1 MKILRVHDVTRVTG
15 LSRTTLWRLERR
27 GEFPRRLRLSQNS
40 CGWLAKE
47 IEDWLLSRPRGMT
60 FGASDVVAE
69 PGPEAA
75 RP

>member
-47 IEDWLLSRPRGMT
+47 IDDWLLSRPRGMT
-60 FGASDVVAE
+60 FGDSDSVPH

-75 RP
+75 

>member
-1 MKILRVHDVTRVTG
+1 MNILRTHQVMKVTG
-15 LSRTTLWRLERR
+15 LSRSTLWRLERR
-27 GEFPRRLRLSQNS
+27 GDFPPRLRLSQNS

-60 FGASDVVAE
+60 FGESDVVAE
-69 PGPEAA
+69 PGPEGA